1 MREIVYN
8 SDKILLD
15 EGTFFGQ
22 GLFET
27 ILCLDKPLFLKE
39 HLNRLQESMKYL
51 ELETLEK
58 KELLEFLENI
68 NIKNKVLKILV
79 TPKNIVVTERENPYA
94 SDDYNRGMTLSI
106 SEVRRNSTSKMT
118 KIKWNG
124 YIENMLEKKEA
135 IRNGYNDALFL
146 NEKGF
151 VTETSCANIFL
162 IKNGVLLT
170 PKIEDGLLGGIIRE
184 WIVSNF
190 NVIEKSIT
198 LDELYDSDEVFIT
211 NSLMGVM
218 KVTGINDRVFEQG
231 DLTNMISSKL
241 GGLIHNGR

>member
-1 MREIVYN
+1 M
-8 SDKILLD
+8 
-15 EGTFFGQ
+15 
-22 GLFET
+22 
-27 ILCLDKPLFLKE
+27 
-39 HLNRLQESMKYL
+39 
-51 ELETLEK
+51 
-58 KELLEFLENI
+58 
-68 NIKNKVLKILV
+68 LKILV
-79 TPKNIVVTERENPYA
+79 TPKNIVITERENPYT
-94 SDDYNRGMTLSI
+94 SDDYNRGMTLRI

-124 YIENMLEKKEA
+124 YIENIIEKKEA
-135 IRNGYNDALFL
+135 IKNGYNDALFL

-184 WIVSNF
+184 WIINNF

-211 NSLMGVM
+211 NSLIGVM

>member
-39 HLNRLQESMKYL
+39 HLNRLEESMKSL

-58 KELLEFLENI
+58 KELLDFLENI
-68 NIKNKVLKILV
+68 NIKNYLGQAVS
-79 TPKNIVVTERENPYA
+79 NMDNPYT
-94 SDDYNRGMTLSI
+94 SEDYNRGMTLRV

-124 YIENMLEKKEA
+124 YIENIIEKKEA
-135 IRNGYNDALFL
+135 IKNGYNDALFL

-198 LDELYDSDEVFIT
+198 LDELYHSDEVFIT
-211 NSLMGVM
+211 NSLMGVI

-241 GGLIHNGR
+241 GGLINNGR

>member
-1 MREIVYN
+1 
-8 SDKILLD
+8 
-15 EGTFFGQ
+15 
-22 GLFET
+22 
-27 ILCLDKPLFLKE
+27 
-39 HLNRLQESMKYL
+39 
-51 ELETLEK
+51 
-58 KELLEFLENI
+58 
-68 NIKNKVLKILV
+68 
-79 TPKNIVVTERENPYA
+79 
-94 SDDYNRGMTLSI
+94 MTLRV

-124 YIENMLEKKEA
+124 YIENIIEKKEA
-135 IRNGYNDALFL
+135 IKNGYNDALFL

-198 LDELYDSDEVFIT
+198 LDELYHSDEVFIT
-211 NSLMGVM
+211 NSLMGVI

-241 GGLIHNGR
+241 GGLINNGR